1 MGFFQ
6 ARVLEWAPLP
16 SPHMH
21 TDYIQEVIM
30 SPKVNNNNHTSLGM
44 RFRIA
49 ASADNFHFYNFLSLF
64 LAVLGFVAAQAF
76 L

>member
-1 MGFFQ
+1 
-6 ARVLEWAPLP
+6 
-16 SPHMH
+16 
-21 TDYIQEVIM
+21 M

-64 LAVLGFVAAQAF
+64 LAVLGFVATQAF